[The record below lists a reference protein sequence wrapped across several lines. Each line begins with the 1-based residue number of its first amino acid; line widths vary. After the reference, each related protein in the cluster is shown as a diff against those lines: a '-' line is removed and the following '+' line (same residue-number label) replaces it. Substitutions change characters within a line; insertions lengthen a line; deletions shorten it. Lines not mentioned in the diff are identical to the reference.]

1 MDKIKRI
8 FKITKGA
15 LKIIANW
22 PNLYEIRRGIASV
35 IEALRR

>member
-8 FKITKGA
+8 YKITAGA

-22 PNLYEIRRGIASV
+22 PNFKEMKRGIESV
-35 IEALRR
+35 IDALRR